1 MAIVALITNRKP
13 ATSLGDPYPAPT
25 LIPRFTARDDCADY
39 EAELAVIISKPCKNV
54 SESEALDYVL
64 GYTCANDVSS
74 RKLQEAQSQWNYSKG
89 FDTACPLGPVLVS
102 PRLIPDPSKL
112 HIRGYRNGL
121 KVQDSGV
128 E

>member
-1 MAIVALITNRKP
+1 MIL
-13 ATSLGDPYPAPT
+13 
-25 LIPRFTARDDCADY
+25 
-39 EAELAVIISKPCKNV
+39 SKPCKDV

-74 RKLQEAQSQWNYSKG
+74 RKLQKAQSQWNYSKG

-102 PRLIPDPSKL
+102 PKLIPDPSKL
-112 HIRGYRNGL
+112 HIRGYRNGSV
-121 KVQDSGV
+121 VQDSGV